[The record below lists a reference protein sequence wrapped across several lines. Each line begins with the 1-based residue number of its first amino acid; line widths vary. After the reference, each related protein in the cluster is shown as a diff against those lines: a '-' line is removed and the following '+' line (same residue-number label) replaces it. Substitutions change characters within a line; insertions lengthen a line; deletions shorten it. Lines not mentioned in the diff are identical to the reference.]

1 MRIVV
6 DTNVLISGI
15 FFGGF
20 PRRILTSI
28 INKQLT
34 ACATTEIINEYEEI
48 VEEMID
54 RKQKHLNR
62 AILAPLIQ
70 TMEILRDRPAHFF
83 NHSNSALIT
92 MILGWVS
99 YRDCHLQIKTRLKI
113 FLIHSCRP
121 FSEKPYAPSGFHCS
135 CPFTLSRLFIFYGTD
150 SLLGIPY
157 ISEMHCR
164 FLRTARSRNS
174 R

>member
-6 DTNVLISGI
+6 DTNVLISGL

-54 RKQKHLNR
+54 RKQGHLNR
-62 AILAPLIQ
+62 TILAPLIQ
-70 TMEILRDRPAHFF
+70 TMEIIEPVSHIEVCRDPDDDKFLECARDSH
-83 NHSNSALIT
+83 ALYV
-92 MILGWVS
+92 VS
-99 YRDCHLQIKTRLKI
+99 GDKDLLVIEKYENIQIVTAKDFCEKYLQV
-113 FLIHSCRP
+113 
-121 FSEKPYAPSGFHCS
+121 
-135 CPFTLSRLFIFYGTD
+135 
-150 SLLGIPY
+150 
-157 ISEMHCR
+157 
-164 FLRTARSRNS
+164 
-174 R
+174 